1 MPVPVFVTNFI
12 SKDLDVEKV
21 FESNLDDI
29 IDHRQDYVSFKIPQD
44 GHGIFSDIYKLK
56 TLLTNSNKMIIYFK
70 FVQ

>member
-56 TLLTNSNKMIIYFK
+56 TLLTNSNKMIIFFK

>member
-44 GHGIFSDIYKLK
+44 GHGIFSDIFKLK
-56 TLLTNSNKMIIYFK
+56 TLLTNSNKMIIFFK